1 MVTNA
6 YAPGASDSP
15 FESTD
20 FGGSQLFCA
29 KCTRNQHLFT
39 SSLASYFPPS
49 DDPTDSEYERG
60 YEQFRRSLED
70 RYPQVCESCEPVVKS
85 RIRRAGYEA
94 KSDHLRRMMD
104 QSRANRESRQARN
117 RSWRSL
123 LLLAGALAY
132 WASIAGQIVWNLISV
147 ATLYQPSPSFDYLP
161 ETERPPMAPNSVI
174 SCVNQ
179 SICSQRIPS
188 ECSPDLAPTAGLA
201 LIAGAFSLW
210 WNPKL
215 RMKIDGMPGKFRGLA
230 EYYQAQLIVM
240 VVRCVF
246 WAVVKD
252 PSASGLEPKLI
263 PAFHALMIV
272 FTILV
277 SIFFSLNFPCANYG
291 SRFCSLDMLSATLV
305 VHSSIGLIIAGK
317 LNSKVLRRLHLYCLS
332 HLCRLVSQDLAEHR
346 RQTLVDSNSAS
357 QLINWPRPR
366 LNLRHPSSSRLWL
379 PPI

>member
-6 YAPGASDSP
+6 EVYAPGVSEPP

-20 FGGSQLFCA
+20 FGGSQSFCA

-70 RYPQVCESCEPVVKS
+70 RYPQVCESCEPIVKS
-85 RIRRAGYEA
+85 RIKKAGYEA

-123 LLLAGALAY
+123 LLLVGALAY
-132 WASIAGQIVWNLISV
+132 WASIAGQLSWNLISV
-147 ATLYQPSPSFDYLP
+147 ATLSQVSPNFDYLP
-161 ETERPPMAPNSVI
+161 DTEQPPTAPNSII
-174 SCVNQ
+174 SCVNK
-179 SICSQRIPS
+179 SIRLQRIPS

-201 LIAGAFSLW
+201 LIAGALSLW

-252 PSASGLEPKLI
+252 PSASGLEPELI
-263 PAFHALMIV
+263 PGFHALMVV

-277 SIFFSLNFPCANYG
+277 SMSRPLSFPCAN
-291 SRFCSLDMLSATLV
+291 
-305 VHSSIGLIIAGK
+305 
-317 LNSKVLRRLHLYCLS
+317 
-332 HLCRLVSQDLAEHR
+332 
-346 RQTLVDSNSAS
+346 
-357 QLINWPRPR
+357 
-366 LNLRHPSSSRLWL
+366 LW
-379 PPI
+379 